1 MKREENQEQMSPD
14 EGRGEEKEDEE
25 EEERR
30 RRRKKNGAEVN
41 EQLKFRVGQD
51 GAAGEIN
58 RKEKMSK
65 ETTTVPKKKMGE
77 TSVPAQEIPNKRRK
91 ETNKQQSDAAS
102 KMFARPNTLEA
113 QKKKEN
119 NKEPTDDTKSNRQPE
134 MKRWSAAIFARQNK
148 RESSR
153 QNDEQTNED
162 APVRVLFCLFFSFFF
177 SKKKFRPRFGAA
189 AA

>member
-1 MKREENQEQMSPD
+1 MNNSNSESAKMARQGKSIGKRKCPRKRQLFQKKRWAKRVFQHRKFPTRD
-14 EGRGEEKEDEE
+14 EKKQTNNRAMRHRKCLLGRTH
-25 EEERR
+25 
-30 RRRKKNGAEVN
+30 
-41 EQLKFRVGQD
+41 
-51 GAAGEIN
+51 
-58 RKEKMSK
+58 S
-65 ETTTVPKKKMGE
+65 
-77 TSVPAQEIPNKRRK
+77 KRR
-91 ETNKQQSDAAS
+91 
-102 KMFARPNTLEA
+102 
-113 QKKKEN
+113 KKKEN

-162 APVRVLFCLFFSFFF
+162 APVTTAFTAAVRVLFCLFFSFFF

>member
-65 ETTTVPKKKMGE
+65 ETTTVPKKKDGRNECSSTGNSQQE
-77 TSVPAQEIPNKRRK
+77 TK
-91 ETNKQQSDAAS
+91 TNKQQSDAAS

-113 QKKKEN
+113 QKKKR
-119 NKEPTDDTKSNRQPE
+119 K
-134 MKRWSAAIFARQNK
+134 
-148 RESSR
+148 
-153 QNDEQTNED
+153 
-162 APVRVLFCLFFSFFF
+162 
-177 SKKKFRPRFGAA
+177 
-189 AA
+189 

>member
-1 MKREENQEQMSPD
+1 
-14 EGRGEEKEDEE
+14 
-25 EEERR
+25 
-30 RRRKKNGAEVN
+30 
-41 EQLKFRVGQD
+41 
-51 GAAGEIN
+51 
-58 RKEKMSK
+58 
-65 ETTTVPKKKMGE
+65 
-77 TSVPAQEIPNKRRK
+77 
-91 ETNKQQSDAAS
+91 
-102 KMFARPNTLEA
+102 MFARPNTLEA

-162 APVRVLFCLFFSFFF
+162 APVTTAFTAAVRVLFFVFFFNFF